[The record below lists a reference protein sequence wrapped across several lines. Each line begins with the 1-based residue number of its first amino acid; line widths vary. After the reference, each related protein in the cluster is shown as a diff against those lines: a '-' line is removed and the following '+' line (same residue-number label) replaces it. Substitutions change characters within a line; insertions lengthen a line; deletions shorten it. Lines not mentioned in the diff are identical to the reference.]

1 MTGTR
6 GVHFLLAIYPLFL
19 LVNLTLSCLPGE
31 YQMNNFCCPK
41 CDKGSFV
48 KAHCTSESSSSV
60 CVICADNLY
69 IDLPNGLTECFRCKE
84 CDPGANLAVKEKCT
98 SSKNT
103 VCECKAGHFCP
114 HQDCDICQDHTQ
126 CPPGQFVRKSGT
138 PQTDAVCEECP
149 PRHFSN
155 GSNSDECLPW
165 KKCSEMGMVLY
176 KEGTSI
182 TDSICKE
189 KRSRILIG
197 VAFLP
202 PVVVV
207 ILALKTINSSL
218 KEEENTDVYNC
229 KFSEQEVGT

>member
-84 CDPGANLAVKEKCT
+84 CDPG
-98 SSKNT
+98 
-103 VCECKAGHFCP
+103 
-114 HQDCDICQDHTQ
+114 
-126 CPPGQFVRKSGT
+126 T

-218 KEEENTDVYNC
+218 KEEPPSQIRSKIPGKEAQHQQTIYTMDETRWNPLKSKGSAGRRCRQSCNG
-229 KFSEQEVGT
+229 SGEHR